1 MPQRSPSNLPF
12 ANLAMFI
19 LVSSWENCAYQK
31 KPVCFKV
38 ATSELLAV
46 YLATKTKRIR
56 RLSTSEA
63 SPGSAKAASRAG
75 SNAGRGFRYQDAVSA
90 WLAVEIWAGQRAPAI
105 VIPEGGDDV
114 ELRGDSTRFVQVK
127 SRREHLGDYTE
138 GETVGHIEDLWN
150 RALGSAPRPQQL
162 ELVVEREVT
171 GLGPLDDHP
180 AVRSI
185 EGPISTRLSKFN
197 GASDL
202 LPRTSIV
209 VATSPQEWAIKLIV
223 DRLNCAPIAA
233 QMCFA
238 DLLFRVGTLAD
249 ANGRL
254 APDNY
259 RGLSISDTEASIR
272 DVLAAIDI
280 DAIELALRD
289 GVCEPVDFLTPLND
303 PNFYLGVDVEPGHIA
318 AGLVAER
325 PRTRS
330 ALLEGI
336 EQRRAA
342 LIVGPSGAGKSAL
355 MWEAANTLRHTVRWL
370 RIRRLSAADIPS
382 LRQLVRTFRASEDSP
397 LGFVMDDV
405 GRNGPESWGALL
417 KEVMSV
423 PGVVLLGSVRE
434 EDVTLI
440 AERAR
445 AAEVRADTDDELA
458 ERLWGELREAGKT
471 NWAGW
476 REPWKTSNGLL
487 LEYVHVLT
495 RGKRMRELLAD
506 QVAARVSDPKRSLEL
521 DVLRSGAW
529 AGAANAEVDAS
540 RLARSLSVSEA
551 DLSRALQRL
560 IEEHLVRSPA
570 PGAVTG
576 LHKLRSEE
584 LLQLTH
590 QTTLPTLKTSFERTV
605 ASVPAS
611 DLEPLFADALSARR
625 LPVPAVLDGL
635 IARLEGEQDARA
647 LASALRGLGSGR
659 VSSSVDEWLDTAEA
673 RALPRTQVGI
683 AAMLGIAGIDLSSLS
698 IIPEVQAAADRLS
711 QIKGSPKDDPR
722 HLLVERMSPSA
733 LSALIEAADLVSLD
747 EILAALVG
755 MPLPDAIRTSLM
767 KVPEGLLNVDL
778 NLVGSVMGTL
788 SALDREITRQWV
800 VEVGQEA
807 LFARVQAETAWA
819 GPVTTEDSDD
829 GVIVRCDLW
838 YVAGSVQENP
848 HAAVVGLCEL
858 VLALCP
864 SADIAVS
871 NAITASGEL
880 AGLAQLP
887 LATKRI
893 PRENLPPPS
902 VPQWNRRWGDLISRH
917 VAASSY
923 SDYLA
928 RGVAILEALV
938 PTLEKIFD
946 AHFRGK
952 NALGNLAG
960 KLNSLNAETEG
971 LTPPA
976 VSSLEASGAGRGE
989 ADTAVTKFQNLLH
1002 STSVN
1007 LVTRFAILPD
1017 QAGAYIAWLSDL
1029 IADVDTAIA
1038 EEPWLLVAD
1047 GPPPM
1052 LNRLKTLLE
1061 TLRVLAGE
1069 AHERK
1074 QAPAVT
1080 WAARGKG
1087 ARVGNSVRLVSLSAK
1102 AAGQTRLAQR
1112 KAEIERLAEEAGIV
1126 AQFHLRVNAKGIL
1139 PWPPADVLALL
1150 PAPDIADAVV
1160 TLAEQAVL
1168 VRSLVDSSIHLTI
1181 MPYIENAA
1189 FQALAKSGYQTL
1201 LPDVEGATFWAEQ
1214 IGLPQAPSV
1223 MADMFGE
1230 VLSLASELGAMD
1242 QKRLGNQTRP
1252 EEEVAARR
1260 SLEDTFASNYEELTR
1275 RLSAFDQALQ
1285 SDVSELIEHL
1295 RTGNVDFA
1303 AEAQAAIDGTSSNVT
1318 EAAGYLSL
1326 LLMSAEIGEIPID
1339 GQITE
1344 SVRTTDP
1351 EQTVDDKE

>member
-1 MPQRSPSNLPF
+1 MK
-12 ANLAMFI
+12 
-19 LVSSWENCAYQK
+19 K
-31 KPVCFKV
+31 KPKHN
-38 ATSELLAV
+38 
-46 YLATKTKRIR
+46 KRSR
-56 RLSTSEA
+56 EPKPSFR
-63 SPGSAKAASRAG
+63 PAKAASRAG

-90 WLAVEIWAGQRAPAI
+90 WLAVEIWAGRRAPAI
-105 VIPEGGDDV
+105 VVPEGGDDI
-114 ELRGDSTRFVQVK
+114 ELRGEATSFVQVK

-138 GETVGHIEDLWN
+138 GETVRHIEDLWN
-150 RALGSAPRPQQL
+150 RSLGSAPRPQRL
-162 ELVVEREVT
+162 ELVLERGGA
-171 GLGPLDDHP
+171 GLSPLDDHP

-185 EGPISTRLSKFN
+185 ESPISTRLSQF
-197 GASDL
+197 GGVSDL
-202 LPRTSIV
+202 LPRTSIS
-209 VATSPQEWAIKLIV
+209 VATSPQEWAISLIT

-238 DLLFRVGTLAD
+238 DLLVRVGALAD

-254 APDNY
+254 APANY
-259 RGLSISDTEASIR
+259 RGLSISDTETSIR

-280 DAIELALRD
+280 DAIERALRD

-318 AGLVAER
+318 AGLVTER
-325 PRTRS
+325 PRSRS
-330 ALLEGI
+330 ALVEGI

-355 MWEAANTLRHTVRWL
+355 MWEAANTLRHTVRWF
-370 RIRRLSAADIPS
+370 RIRRMSAADIPS

-417 KEVMSV
+417 KEVMSG

-445 AAEVRADTDDELA
+445 AVEIRADPDDELA
-458 ERLWGELREAGKT
+458 ERLWRELHDTEKT

-476 REPWKTSNGLL
+476 REPWKMSNGLL
-487 LEYVHVLT
+487 LEYVHILT
-495 RGKRMRELLAD
+495 RGQRMHDLLAD

-529 AGAANAEVDAS
+529 AGTANAEVDAS
-540 RLARSLSVSEA
+540 RLAHALSVSEA
-551 DLSRALQRL
+551 DLSRASHRL
-560 IEEHLVRSPA
+560 IQEHLIRSPS
-570 PGAVTG
+570 PGKVTG
-576 LHKLRSEE
+576 LHQLRSEE

-590 QTTLPTLKTSFERTV
+590 QTILPTLETSFERTI
-605 ASVPAS
+605 ASVPAT
-611 DLEPLFADALSARR
+611 DLEPLVADTLSVRR
-625 LPVPAVLDGL
+625 LPVSAVLNGL

-659 VSSSVDEWLDTAEA
+659 VSSGVDEWMDTPEA

-683 AAMLGIAGIDLSSLS
+683 AALFGIAGTDLSSLG
-698 IIPEVQAAADRLS
+698 IIPEVQAAAYRLS

-722 HLLVERMSPSA
+722 RLLMERMSPFA
-733 LSALIEAADLVSLD
+733 LSALIEAADLASLD

-755 MPLPDAIRTSLM
+755 VPLPDAIRTSLTQ
-767 KVPEGLLNVDL
+767 VPEDLLNADL
-778 NLVGSVMGTL
+778 DLVGSVMGTL
-788 SALDREITRQWV
+788 SALDREIASHWIA
-800 VEVGQEA
+800 EVGQEA

-819 GPVTTEDSDD
+819 GPVTIEDSDD
-829 GVIVRCDLW
+829 GVIVRCDHW

-848 HAAVVGLCEL
+848 HNAVVGLCEL
-858 VLALCP
+858 ILALSP
-864 SADIAVS
+864 SADIAAS

-887 LATKRI
+887 LATNRI

-902 VPQWNRRWGDLISRH
+902 VPRWNRRWGDLISRH
-917 VAASSY
+917 VAAPSY

-938 PTLEKIFD
+938 PTLEEIFD

-952 NALGNLAG
+952 NAPNRLFET
-960 KLNSLNAETEG
+960 LNSLNAQTEA

-976 VSSLEASGAGRGE
+976 VSSLKASGTGSNE
-989 ADTAVTKFQNLLH
+989 TNNNVTNFQNLLH
-1002 STSVN
+1002 SASVN
-1007 LVTRFAILPD
+1007 VIARFAKLPD

-1029 IADVDTAIA
+1029 IADVDTTTV
-1038 EEPWLLVAD
+1038 EEPWQLTGD

-1052 LNRLKTLLE
+1052 LTRLKTFLE

-1080 WAARGKG
+1080 WAARGKD
-1087 ARVGNSVRLVSLSAK
+1087 ARVGKAVRLVSLSAK
-1102 AAGQTRLAQR
+1102 AAGETRLAQR

-1150 PAPDIADAVV
+1150 PASDIADAVV
-1160 TLAEQAVL
+1160 TLAEKAEL

-1181 MPYIENAA
+1181 MPYIEDVTLP
-1189 FQALAKSGYQTL
+1189 ALAKSGYETL
-1201 LPDVEGATFWAEQ
+1201 LPDVGGAAFWTEQ
-1214 IGLPQAPSV
+1214 LGLPQAPSV
-1223 MADMFGE
+1223 MASIFGE

-1242 QKRLGNQTRP
+1242 QKRLGNETRP

-1260 SLEDTFASNYEELTR
+1260 NLEATFARKYEELTR
-1275 RLSAFDQALQ
+1275 RLNAFDQALQ
-1285 SDVSELIEHL
+1285 SDVSKLIEHL
-1295 RTGNVDFA
+1295 RTGEVDFA
-1303 AEAQAAIDGTSSNVT
+1303 AEAQAAIGGTSSNIA
-1318 EAAGYLSL
+1318 EAAGYVSL
-1326 LLMSAEIGEIPID
+1326 LLMSAEIGEMPID
-1339 GQITE
+1339 GQTIKRVHTTE
-1344 SVRTTDP
+1344 S
-1351 EQTVDDKE
+1351 EQIVDD

>member
-1 MPQRSPSNLPF
+1 MRRKQNRRTLDPEPS
-12 ANLAMFI
+12 
-19 LVSSWENCAYQK
+19 S
-31 KPVCFKV
+31 KP
-38 ATSELLAV
+38 
-46 YLATKTKRIR
+46 
-56 RLSTSEA
+56 
-63 SPGSAKAASRAG
+63 GKAASRAG

-105 VIPEGGDDV
+105 VIPEGGDDI
-114 ELRGDSTRFVQVK
+114 ELRGEATSFVQVK

-138 GETVGHIEDLWN
+138 GETAGHIEDLWK
-150 RALGSAPRPQQL
+150 RWLGSAPQPQRL
-162 ELVVEREVT
+162 ELVLEREVA
-171 GLGPLDDHP
+171 GLSPLDGYP
-180 AVRSI
+180 AARLI
-185 EGPISTRLSKFN
+185 EGPINNRLAKLS
-197 GASDL
+197 GSSDL

-209 VATSPQEWAIKLIV
+209 VAKSPQEWAICLIV
-223 DRLNCAPIAA
+223 NRLNCAPIAA

-238 DLLFRVGTLAD
+238 ELLVRVGSLAD

-254 APDNY
+254 APENY
-259 RGLSISDTEASIR
+259 RGVSISDTETAIR

-280 DAIELALRD
+280 DSIELALRN

-325 PRTRS
+325 PRTRA
-330 ALLEGI
+330 ALVEGI

-355 MWEAANTLRHTVRWL
+355 MWEAANTLRHTVRWF
-370 RIRRLSAADIPS
+370 RIRRLNAADIPS
-382 LRQLVRTFRASEDSP
+382 LRQLVRTFRASADSP

-417 KEVMSV
+417 KEALAV

-434 EDVTLI
+434 EDATLI

-445 AAEVRADTDDELA
+445 AAEVRADPDDELA
-458 ERLWGELREAGKT
+458 ERLWRELREAEKT

-476 REPWKTSNGLL
+476 YEPWRMSDGLL

-495 RGKRMRELLAD
+495 RGQRMHELLAD

-521 DVLRSGAW
+521 DILRSGAW

-611 DLEPLFADALSARR
+611 DLEPLVADTLSARR

-659 VSSSVDEWLDTAEA
+659 VSSSVDEWLDTPEA

-683 AAMLGIAGIDLSSLS
+683 AAMLGIAGTDLSSLS
-698 IIPEVQAAADRLS
+698 IIPEVQAAVDRLS
-711 QIKGSPKDDPR
+711 LIKGSPKDDPR
-722 HLLVERMSPSA
+722 HLLMERMSPSA
-733 LSALIEAADLVSLD
+733 LSDLIEAADLVSLD

-755 MPLPDAIRTSLM
+755 MPLPDALRTSLM
-767 KVPEGLLNVDL
+767 QVPEGLLNVDL

-788 SALDREITRQWV
+788 SALDRVITSHWV
-800 VEVGQEA
+800 AEVGQEA

-858 VLALCP
+858 ILALCP
-864 SADIAVS
+864 SADIAMS

-902 VPQWNRRWGDLISRH
+902 VPQWNRRWIDLIARH
-917 VAASSY
+917 VAAPSY

-952 NALGNLAG
+952 NALSGLFER
-960 KLNSLNAETEG
+960 LNSLNAETEA

-976 VSSLEASGAGRGE
+976 VSPLTASGTGSNE
-989 ADTAVTKFQNLLH
+989 TNNNVTRFQNLLH
-1002 STSVN
+1002 SASVN
-1007 LVTRFAILPD
+1007 VIARFVKLPD

-1029 IADVDTAIA
+1029 ITDVDTTTV
-1038 EEPWLLVAD
+1038 EEPWQLIGD
-1047 GPPPM
+1047 GPPLM

-1061 TLRVLAGE
+1061 TLRLLAGE
-1069 AHERK
+1069 AHEKK

-1080 WAARGKG
+1080 WSARGKG

-1102 AAGQTRLAQR
+1102 AAGETRLAQR

-1150 PAPDIADAVV
+1150 LAPDIADAVV
-1160 TLAEQAVL
+1160 TLAEQAEL
-1168 VRSLVDSSIHLTI
+1168 VRSLVDPSIHLTI
-1181 MPYIENAA
+1181 MPYIEGVA
-1189 FQALAKSGYQTL
+1189 FPALAKSGYQNL
-1201 LPDVEGATFWAEQ
+1201 LPDVEGAAFWAEQ
-1214 IGLPQAPSV
+1214 LGLPQAPSA
-1223 MADMFGE
+1223 MASMFGE

-1242 QKRLGNQTRP
+1242 QKRLGNETRP
-1252 EEEVAARR
+1252 EEEIAARR
-1260 SLEDTFASNYEELTR
+1260 SLEAAFERKYEELTR
-1275 RLSAFDQALQ
+1275 RLNAFDQALQ

-1295 RTGNVDFA
+1295 RTGDVDFA
-1303 AEAQAAIDGTSSNVT
+1303 AEAQAAISGTSSNIA
-1318 EAAGYLSL
+1318 EAAGYVSL
-1326 LLMSAEIGEIPID
+1326 LLMSAEIGDMSINSRTIKRVYTSESEQIAD
-1339 GQITE
+1339 GQE
-1344 SVRTTDP
+1344 
-1351 EQTVDDKE
+1351 

>member
-1 MPQRSPSNLPF
+1 MGERR
-12 ANLAMFI
+12 
-19 LVSSWENCAYQK
+19 VSARDRYLEK
-31 KPVCFKV
+31 KP
-38 ATSELLAV
+38 T
-46 YLATKTKRIR
+46 YNKRSR
-56 RLSTSEA
+56 DAKRSSK
-63 SPGSAKAASRAG
+63 PAKAASRAG

-105 VIPEGGDDV
+105 VIPEGGDDI
-114 ELRGDSTRFVQVK
+114 ELRDEVSSFVQVK

-150 RALGSAPRPQQL
+150 RSLGSPSQPQRL
-162 ELVVEREVT
+162 ELILEREVT
-171 GLGPLDDHP
+171 GLSPLYDHP
-180 AVRSI
+180 AVRFI
-185 EGPISTRLSKFN
+185 EGPISTRLAKFR

-202 LPRTSIV
+202 LSRTSLT
-209 VATSPQEWAIKLIV
+209 VATSPQEWGISLIV

-238 DLLFRVGTLAD
+238 ELLVRVGSLAD

-254 APDNY
+254 APENY
-259 RGLSISDTEASIR
+259 RGLSISDTETSIR
-272 DVLAAIDI
+272 DVLATIDV
-280 DAIELALRD
+280 DAIERALRD
-289 GVCEPVDFLTPLND
+289 GICEPVDFLTPLND

-330 ALLEGI
+330 ALVEGI

-355 MWEAANTLRHTVRWL
+355 MWETTNTLRHTVRWF

-417 KEVMSV
+417 KEAMSV

-445 AAEVRADTDDELA
+445 AAEIRADPDDELA
-458 ERLWGELREAGKT
+458 ERLWRELREAKKT
-471 NWAGW
+471 NWVGW
-476 REPWKTSNGLL
+476 REPWKMSDGLL
-487 LEYVHVLT
+487 LEYVHILT
-495 RGKRMRELLAD
+495 RGQRMYELLAD
-506 QVAARVSDPKRSLEL
+506 QVAARASDPKRSLEL
-521 DVLRSGAW
+521 DILRSGAW
-529 AGAANAEVDAS
+529 AGTANAEVDAS
-540 RLARSLSVSEA
+540 RLAHALSVSEA

-560 IEEHLVRSPA
+560 IQEHLVRSPA

-576 LHKLRSEE
+576 IHQLRSEE

-590 QTTLPTLKTSFERTV
+590 QTTLPTLETSFERTI
-605 ASVPAS
+605 ASVPAT
-611 DLEPLFADALSARR
+611 DLEPLVADTLSARR
-625 LPVPAVLDGL
+625 LPVSAVLNGL

-659 VSSSVDEWLDTAEA
+659 VSSGVDEWLDTPEA
-673 RALPRTQVGI
+673 RALPRTQVGS
-683 AAMLGIAGIDLSSLS
+683 AAMFGIAGIDLSSLS

-711 QIKGSPKDDPR
+711 QIKGSPEDDPR
-722 HLLVERMSPSA
+722 RLLMERMSPSA
-733 LSALIEAADLVSLD
+733 LSTLIKTADLASLD

-755 MPLPDAIRTSLM
+755 MPLPAAVRASLAHA
-767 KVPEGLLNVDL
+767 PEGLLTADL

-788 SALDREITRQWV
+788 SILDREIASHWV

-807 LFARVQAETAWA
+807 LFMRVQAETAWA
-819 GPVTTEDSDD
+819 GPVATEDSDD
-829 GVIVRCDLW
+829 GVMVRCDLW

-848 HAAVVGLCEL
+848 HDAVVSLCEL
-858 VLALCP
+858 ILALCP

-917 VAASSY
+917 VAAPSY

-928 RGVAILEALV
+928 RGVAILEVLV

-952 NALGNLAG
+952 DALGSLADR
-960 KLNSLNAETEG
+960 LNSLNADTEA

-976 VSSLEASGAGRGE
+976 VSSLEASGAGSGE
-989 ADTAVTKFQNLLH
+989 ANSAVTKFQNLLH
-1002 STSVN
+1002 SASVN
-1007 LVTRFAILPD
+1007 LIKRFAILPD

-1038 EEPWLLVAD
+1038 EEPWQLIAST
-1047 GPPPM
+1047 PPPM
-1052 LNRLKTLLE
+1052 LTRLKTLLE

-1074 QAPAVT
+1074 EAPAAT

-1087 ARVGNSVRLVSLSAK
+1087 ARVGNAVRLVSLSAR
-1102 AAGQTRLAQR
+1102 AAGETRLAQR
-1112 KAEIERLAEEAGIV
+1112 KAEIERSAEEAGIV
-1126 AQFHLRVNAKGIL
+1126 AQFHLRVNPKGIL
-1139 PWPPADVLALL
+1139 PWPPADVLVLL

-1160 TLAEQAVL
+1160 TLAEQTEL

-1181 MPYIENAA
+1181 MPYIEDVA
-1189 FQALAKSGYQTL
+1189 FPALAKSGYQTL
-1201 LPDVEGATFWAEQ
+1201 LPGVEGAAFWAEQ
-1214 IGLPQAPSV
+1214 LELPQAPSA
-1223 MADMFGE
+1223 MASMFGE

-1242 QKRLGNQTRP
+1242 QKRLGNETRP
-1252 EEEVAARR
+1252 EEEIAARR
-1260 SLEDTFASNYEELTR
+1260 SLEAAFTRKYEELSR
-1275 RLSAFDQALQ
+1275 RLNDFDPALQ
-1285 SDVSELIEHL
+1285 SDVFELIEHL
-1295 RTGNVDFA
+1295 RTGDVDFA
-1303 AEAQAAIDGTSSNVT
+1303 AEAQAAISGTSSNIA
-1318 EAAGYLSL
+1318 EAAGYVSL
-1326 LLMSAEIGEIPID
+1326 LLMSADIDSIPVE
-1339 GQITE
+1339 GQPSERVQAT
-1344 SVRTTDP
+1344 SP
-1351 EQTVDDKE
+1351 EQAGNGQE

>member
-1 MPQRSPSNLPF
+1 M
-12 ANLAMFI
+12 
-19 LVSSWENCAYQK
+19 EK
-31 KPVCFKV
+31 KPKN
-38 ATSELLAV
+38 
-46 YLATKTKRIR
+46 KKRSHAPKPSVKPI
-56 RLSTSEA
+56 
-63 SPGSAKAASRAG
+63 KAASRAG
-75 SNAGRGFRYQDAVSA
+75 SNAGRGFRFQDAVSA

-105 VIPEGGDDV
+105 VIPEGGDDI
-114 ELRGDSTRFVQVK
+114 ELRSEATSFVQVK

-150 RALGSAPRPQQL
+150 RSLGSAPRPRRL
-162 ELVVEREVT
+162 ELVLEREVA
-171 GLGPLDDHP
+171 GLSPFGDDP
-180 AVRSI
+180 TVRPI
-185 EGPISTRLSKFN
+185 EGPISTRLSKFS

-202 LPRTSIV
+202 LPRTSII
-209 VATSPQEWAIKLIV
+209 VATSPQEWGISLIV

-238 DLLFRVGTLAD
+238 ELLVRVGSLAD

-254 APDNY
+254 ALENY
-259 RGLSISDTEASIR
+259 RGLSTSDTEMVIH

-280 DAIELALRD
+280 DAIERALRD

-318 AGLVAER
+318 AGLLAER
-325 PRTRS
+325 PRSRS
-330 ALLEGI
+330 ALVEGI

-355 MWEAANTLRHTVRWL
+355 MWEAANTLRHTVRWF
-370 RIRRLSAADIPS
+370 RIRRMSAADIPS

-417 KEVMSV
+417 KEAMSV

-445 AAEVRADTDDELA
+445 AAEIRADPDDELA
-458 ERLWGELREAGKT
+458 ERLWRGLREAEKT

-476 REPWKTSNGLL
+476 REPWKMSDGLL
-487 LEYVHVLT
+487 LEYVHILT
-495 RGKRMRELLAD
+495 RGQRMHELLAD
-506 QVAARVSDPKRSLEL
+506 QVAARVSDPKRFLEL
-521 DVLRSGAW
+521 DILRSGAW

-540 RLARSLSVSEA
+540 RLARALSVSEA

-560 IEEHLVRSPA
+560 IQEHLVRSPA

-576 LHKLRSEE
+576 LHQLRSEE

-590 QTTLPTLKTSFERTV
+590 QTTLPTLETSFERTV
-605 ASVPAS
+605 ASVPATN
-611 DLEPLFADALSARR
+611 LEPLVADTLSAGR

-635 IARLEGEQDARA
+635 IVRLESEQDARA

-659 VSSSVDEWLDTAEA
+659 VSLGVGEWLDTPEA
-673 RALPRTQVGI
+673 RALPRTQI
-683 AAMLGIAGIDLSSLS
+683 TNAAMFGVAGIDLSSLS

-711 QIKGSPKDDPR
+711 QIKGSPEDDPR
-722 HLLVERMSPSA
+722 RLLMERMSPSV
-733 LSALIEAADLVSLD
+733 LSALIEAADLASLD

-755 MPLPDAIRTSLM
+755 LPLPAGVRTSLM
-767 KVPEGLLNVDL
+767 QAPEGLLNANLDL
-778 NLVGSVMGTL
+778 LGSLMGTL
-788 SALDREITRQWV
+788 SALDREIASDWV
-800 VEVGQEA
+800 AEVGQEA

-819 GPVTTEDSDD
+819 GPVTIEDADD
-829 GVIVRCDLW
+829 DVIVRCDLW
-838 YVAGSVQENP
+838 YVAGSVQKNP
-848 HAAVVGLCEL
+848 HDAVVSLCERI
-858 VLALCP
+858 LALCP

-902 VPQWNRRWGDLISRH
+902 VPQWNRRWRDLISRR
-917 VAASSY
+917 VAAPSY

-928 RGVAILEALV
+928 RGVAILETLV
-938 PTLEKIFD
+938 PTFEKIFD

-952 NALGNLAG
+952 NASNGLFETLTSV
-960 KLNSLNAETEG
+960 NSETEV
-971 LTPPA
+971 LTPPDI
-976 VSSLEASGAGRGE
+976 SSLKASGTGSNE
-989 ADTAVTKFQNLLH
+989 TNTNVTKFQNLLH
-1002 STSVN
+1002 SASVN
-1007 LVTRFAILPD
+1007 VIARFAKLPD

-1029 IADVDTAIA
+1029 IADVGTITV
-1038 EEPWLLVAD
+1038 EEPWQLIGD

-1052 LNRLKTLLE
+1052 LTRLKTLLE
-1061 TLRVLAGE
+1061 SLRVLTGE

-1074 QAPAVT
+1074 QAPTVT
-1080 WAARGKG
+1080 WAARGKD
-1087 ARVGNSVRLVSLSAK
+1087 ARVGNAVRLVSLSAK
-1102 AAGQTRLAQR
+1102 AAGETRLAQR
-1112 KAEIERLAEEAGIV
+1112 KAEIERLAEEAGIG

-1139 PWPPADVLALL
+1139 PWPPADVLALF
-1150 PAPDIADAVV
+1150 PVPDIADAVV
-1160 TLAEQAVL
+1160 TLAEKAEL

-1181 MPYIENAA
+1181 MPDIEGVA
-1189 FQALAKSGYQTL
+1189 FPALAKSGHQTL
-1201 LPDVEGATFWAEQ
+1201 LPDVEGAAFWAEQ
-1214 IGLPQAPSV
+1214 LGLPQAPSV
-1223 MADMFGE
+1223 MASMFGE

-1242 QKRLGNQTRP
+1242 QRRLGDETRP
-1252 EEEVAARR
+1252 EEEIVARL
-1260 SLEDTFASNYEELTR
+1260 SLEAAFTTKYEELTR
-1275 RLSAFDQALQ
+1275 RLNDFDPALQ

-1295 RTGNVDFA
+1295 RTGDVDFA
-1303 AEAQAAIDGTSSNVT
+1303 AVAQAAIGGTSSNIA

-1326 LLMSAEIGEIPID
+1326 LLMSAESGDMSID
-1339 GQITE
+1339 GQT
-1344 SVRTTDP
+1344 VKLVHTTNS
-1351 EQTVDDKE
+1351 EQAVDDQE

>member
-1 MPQRSPSNLPF
+1 M
-12 ANLAMFI
+12 
-19 LVSSWENCAYQK
+19 
-31 KPVCFKV
+31 
-38 ATSELLAV
+38 
-46 YLATKTKRIR
+46 
-56 RLSTSEA
+56 
-63 SPGSAKAASRAG
+63 
-75 SNAGRGFRYQDAVSA
+75 
-90 WLAVEIWAGQRAPAI
+90 
-105 VIPEGGDDV
+105 IPEGGDDI
-114 ELRGDSTRFVQVK
+114 ELRGDATSFVQVK

-138 GETVGHIEDLWN
+138 AETVGHIEDLWN
-150 RALGSAPRPQQL
+150 RSLGSAPQPQRL
-162 ELVVEREVT
+162 ELVLERGVA
-171 GLGPLDDHP
+171 GLSPLDDHP
-180 AVRSI
+180 ALRAV
-185 EGPISTRLSKFN
+185 EGSISTRLLKLN

-202 LPRTSIV
+202 LPRTSLT
-209 VATSPQEWAIKLIV
+209 VATSPQEWAISLIV
-223 DRLNCAPIAA
+223 DRLKCVPIAA

-238 DLLFRVGTLAD
+238 ELLVRVGSLAD

-254 APDNY
+254 APENY
-259 RGLSISDTEASIR
+259 RGVSISDTETSIR

-280 DAIELALRD
+280 DAIERALRD

-303 PNFYLGVDVEPGHIA
+303 PSFYLGVDVEPGHIA

-325 PRTRS
+325 PRSRS
-330 ALLEGI
+330 ALVEGI

-355 MWEAANTLRHTVRWL
+355 MWEAANTLRHTVRWF
-370 RIRRLSAADIPS
+370 RIRRLSVADIPS

-397 LGFVMDDV
+397 LGFVMDDI

-417 KEVMSV
+417 KEAMSV

-434 EDVTLI
+434 EDVALI

-445 AAEVRADTDDELA
+445 AAEIRAVPDDELA
-458 ERLWGELREAGKT
+458 ERLWRALREAEKT

-476 REPWKTSNGLL
+476 REPWKMSDGLL

-495 RGKRMRELLAD
+495 RGQRMHELLAD
-506 QVAARVSDPKRSLEL
+506 QVAARVSDSKRSLEL
-521 DVLRSGAW
+521 DILRSGAW
-529 AGAANAEVDAS
+529 AGTANAEVDAS
-540 RLARSLSVSEA
+540 RLARALSVSEA

-560 IEEHLVRSPA
+560 IQEHLVRSPA

-576 LHKLRSEE
+576 LHQLRSEE

-590 QTTLPTLKTSFERTV
+590 QTVLPTLKTSFERTV
-605 ASVPAS
+605 ASVPAT
-611 DLEPLFADALSARR
+611 DLEPLVADTLSARR

-635 IARLEGEQDARA
+635 IARLEGEQDAGA

-659 VSSSVDEWLDTAEA
+659 VSSSVGEWLDTPEA

-722 HLLVERMSPSA
+722 HLLMERMSPSA
-733 LSALIEAADLVSLD
+733 LSALIGAADLASLD

-755 MPLPDAIRTSLM
+755 MPLHDAIRTSLTE
-767 KVPEGLLNVDL
+767 VPEGLLNADL

-788 SALDREITRQWV
+788 SALDREIASHWV
-800 VEVGQEA
+800 AEVGQEA
-807 LFARVQAETAWA
+807 LFARVEAETAWA
-819 GPVTTEDSDD
+819 GPVTTEASDD
-829 GVIVRCDLW
+829 GVLVRCDLW
-838 YVAGSVQENP
+838 YVARSVQENP
-848 HAAVVGLCEL
+848 HDAVVGLCEL
-858 VLALCP
+858 ILALCP

-880 AGLAQLP
+880 ASLAQFP

-917 VAASSY
+917 VAAPSY

-928 RGVAILEALV
+928 RGVAILEVLV

-952 NALGNLAG
+952 NAPNGLFET
-960 KLNSLNAETEG
+960 LNSLNAETEA

-976 VSSLEASGAGRGE
+976 VSPLTASGTGSSE
-989 ADTAVTKFQNLLH
+989 TNNHVTKFQNLLH
-1002 STSVN
+1002 SASVN
-1007 LVTRFAILPD
+1007 VIARFAKLPD
-1017 QAGAYIAWLSDL
+1017 QAGAYIAWLSGL
-1029 IADVDTAIA
+1029 IADVDTTNV
-1038 EEPWLLVAD
+1038 EEPWQLIGD

-1052 LNRLKTLLE
+1052 LTRLKTLLE
-1061 TLRVLAGE
+1061 SLRVLAGE

-1080 WAARGKG
+1080 WAARGKD
-1087 ARVGNSVRLVSLSAK
+1087 ARVGNAVRLVSLSAK
-1102 AAGQTRLAQR
+1102 AAGEIRLAQR
-1112 KAEIERLAEEAGIV
+1112 KAKIERLAGDAEVV

-1150 PAPDIADAVV
+1150 PAHDIADAVV
-1160 TLAEQAVL
+1160 TLAEQTEL

-1181 MPYIENAA
+1181 MPYIEDVA
-1189 FQALAKSGYQTL
+1189 FPALAKSGCQTL
-1201 LPDVEGATFWAEQ
+1201 LPDVEGAASWAEQ
-1214 IGLPQAPSV
+1214 LGLPQAPS
-1223 MADMFGE
+1223 ATASMFGE
-1230 VLSLASELGAMD
+1230 VLSLASQLGAMD
-1242 QKRLGNQTRP
+1242 QKRLGNETRP
-1252 EEEVAARR
+1252 EEEIVARR
-1260 SLEDTFASNYEELTR
+1260 ILEATFARKHEELTR
-1275 RLSAFDQALQ
+1275 RLNTFDPALQ

-1295 RTGNVDFA
+1295 RTGVVDFA
-1303 AEAQAAIDGTSSNVT
+1303 AEAQAAIGGTSSNIV
-1318 EAAGYLSL
+1318 EAAGYVSL
-1326 LLMSAEIGEIPID
+1326 LLISADIDSIPVD
-1339 GQITE
+1339 G
-1344 SVRTTDP
+1344 
-1351 EQTVDDKE
+1351 